1 MFVSAPADINVSL
14 ADMVEEMKMS
24 LGDLQAGGVN
34 SRSRVGFPSLNQRI
48 FAPFKLATVIDAV
61 AARGIGPETVLDRTG
76 LTPTEVRDPHT
87 LTSIGQYLVACE
99 NIVAAGATFSD
110 AFEIGSRLHLSAY
123 GMYGYALMCSPTMRE
138 FFDFAVRYQPLA
150 TPTVRLGWRTE
161 GAFAIW
167 RFEEI
172 YRDVMSNEVRT
183 FLVRQQMKMT
193 YTHIRDTAGADNL
206 PIRAIFALP
215 EDGQASADEQ
225 ALSCSCSYG
234 QEGNELHY
242 PIGILDQTP
251 ELGNRLTRTML
262 EETCERLIGQSR
274 ISSGL
279 SGEVY
284 QLLLLAPNRSASMT
298 SIAEQLGLQERTLR
312 RRLAAEDTSYGE
324 IVDDV
329 RRKLA
334 IEYLQTTRMS
344 VDDVAWKVGFSDSA
358 NLRRAVRRWTG
369 KTIGEVRAER

>member
-1 MFVSAPADINVSL
+1 MAMD
-14 ADMVEEMKMS
+14 
-24 LGDLQAGGVN
+24 LGDEGGAAGRN
-34 SRSRVGFPSLNQRI
+34 PRAGFPSLNQRS
-48 FAPFKLATVIDAV
+48 FAPFKIATVIDTV
-61 AARGIGPETVLDRTG
+61 AGRGITPATVLARTG
-76 LTPTEVRDPHT
+76 LTLEEVRDPRT
-87 LTSIGQYLVACE
+87 MTSIGQYLTACE
-99 NIVAAGATFSD
+99 NIVAAGAGFDD
-110 AFEIGSRLHLSAY
+110 AFAIGARLHLSAY
-123 GMYGYALMCSPTMRE
+123 GMYGYALMCSPTMRD

-150 TPTVRLGWRTE
+150 TPTVRLEWYAQGDV
-161 GAFAIW
+161 AVW
-167 RFEEI
+167 RFREI
-172 YRDVMSNEVRT
+172 YRDVMSNDVRT

-193 YTHIRDTAGADNL
+193 FTHIRDTAGVDNL
-206 PIRAIFALP
+206 PVRALFALP
-215 EDGQASADEQ
+215 EDAFAPDDAR
-225 ALSCSCSYG
+225 ALSCPCSYG
-234 QEGNELHY
+234 EGANELHY
-242 PIGILDQTP
+242 PVGILDQTP

-284 QLLLLAPNRSASMT
+284 QLLMNAPSEFPSMPA
-298 SIAEQLGLQERTLR
+298 IAGQLGMQERTLR
-312 RRLAAEDTSYGE
+312 RRLAAEDTSYGA

-369 KTIGEVRAER
+369 KTINALRANT

>member
-1 MFVSAPADINVSL
+1 MAQATDEESGSAARNGR
-14 ADMVEEMKMS
+14 A
-24 LGDLQAGGVN
+24 
-34 SRSRVGFPSLNQRI
+34 GFPSLNQRS
-48 FAPFKLATVIDAV
+48 FAPFKIATVIDAV
-61 AARGIGPETVLDRTG
+61 AGRGIAAETVLDRTG
-76 LTPTEVRDPHT
+76 LTLPEVRDPHT
-87 LTSIGQYLVACE
+87 LTSIGQYLIACE
-99 NIVAAGATFSD
+99 NIVAAGAEFAD
-110 AFEIGSRLHLSAY
+110 AFAIGSRLHLSAY
-123 GMYGYALMCSPTMRE
+123 GMYGYALMCSPTMRD

-150 TPTVRLGWRTE
+150 TPTVRLEWRAE
-161 GAFAIW
+161 GDLAIW
-167 RFEEI
+167 QFREI
-172 YRDVMSNEVRT
+172 YRDVMSSDVRT

-193 YTHIRDTAGADNL
+193 YTHIRDTAGTDNL
-206 PIRAIFALP
+206 PVRALFALT
-215 EDGQASADEQ
+215 EDAHAAEDERE
-225 ALSCSCSYG
+225 LSCPCLYS
-234 QEGNELHY
+234 QEANELHY

-284 QLLLLAPNRSASMT
+284 QLLLNAPSQFPSMT
-298 SIAEQLGLQERTLR
+298 AVAEQLGLQERTLR
-312 RRLAAEDTSYGE
+312 RRLAAEDSSYGA

-358 NLRRAVRRWTG
+358 NLRRAIRRWTG
-369 KTIGEVRAER
+369 QTIGDIRSR

>member
-1 MFVSAPADINVSL
+1 MAVSAEDESGPA
-14 ADMVEEMKMS
+14 
-24 LGDLQAGGVN
+24 
-34 SRSRVGFPSLNQRI
+34 SRNARAGFPSLNQRI
-48 FAPFKLATVIDAV
+48 FAPFKIATVIDTV
-61 AARGIGPETVLDRTG
+61 ASRGILAEAVLERTG
-76 LTPTEVRDPHT
+76 LTLAEVRDPHT
-87 LTSIGQYLVACE
+87 LTSIGQYLITCE
-99 NIVAAGATFSD
+99 NIVAAGAQFAD
-110 AFEIGSRLHLSAY
+110 AFAIGSHLHLSAY

-150 TPTVRLGWRTE
+150 TPTVRLEWRTE
-161 GAFAIW
+161 GPVAIW
-167 RFEEI
+167 QFREI
-172 YRDVMSNEVRT
+172 YRDVMSSDVRT

-193 YTHIRDTAGADNL
+193 FTHIRDTAGADNL
-206 PIRAIFALP
+206 PVRALFALP
-215 EDGQASADEQ
+215 EDAHAAEDAA
-225 ALSCSCSYG
+225 ALSCPCLYG
-234 QEGNELHY
+234 QAANELHY

-274 ISSGL
+274 MSSGV

-284 QLLLLAPNRSASMT
+284 QLLLHAPSQFPSMT
-298 SIAEQLGLQERTLR
+298 VVAAQLGLQERTLR
-312 RRLAAEDTSYGE
+312 RRLTGEDTSYGA

-358 NLRRAVRRWTG
+358 NLRRAIRRWTG
-369 KTIGEVRAER
+369 KTINQIRASK

>member
-1 MFVSAPADINVSL
+1 MAEATLGEGGSAARNGR
-14 ADMVEEMKMS
+14 A
-24 LGDLQAGGVN
+24 
-34 SRSRVGFPSLNQRI
+34 GFPSLNQRS
-48 FAPFKLATVIDAV
+48 FAPFKIATVIDTV
-61 AARGIGPETVLDRTG
+61 ASRGIMPETVLDRTG
-76 LTPTEVRDPHT
+76 LTLAEVRNPHT
-87 LTSIGQYLVACE
+87 LTSIGQYLIACE
-99 NIVAAGATFSD
+99 NIVAAGAGFVD
-110 AFEIGSRLHLSAY
+110 AFAIGSRLHLSAY
-123 GMYGYALMCSPTMRE
+123 GMYGYALMCSPTMRD

-150 TPTVRLGWRTE
+150 TPTVRLEWRTE
-161 GAFAIW
+161 GDVAIW
-167 RFEEI
+167 QFREI
-172 YRDVMSNEVRT
+172 YREVMSSDVRT

-193 YTHIRDTAGADNL
+193 FTHIRDTAGSDNL
-206 PIRAIFALP
+206 PVRALFALTEP
-215 EDGQASADEQ
+215 ADGVEDSRELACACLYGQAA
-225 ALSCSCSYG
+225 
-234 QEGNELHY
+234 NELHY

-284 QLLLLAPNRSASMT
+284 QLLLNAPSQFPSMQ
-298 SIAEQLGLQERTLR
+298 AVAAQLGLQERTLR
-312 RRLAAEDTSYGE
+312 RRLGAENASYGA

-358 NLRRAVRRWTG
+358 NLRRAIRRWTN
-369 KTIGEVRAER
+369 KTVNEIRAIK